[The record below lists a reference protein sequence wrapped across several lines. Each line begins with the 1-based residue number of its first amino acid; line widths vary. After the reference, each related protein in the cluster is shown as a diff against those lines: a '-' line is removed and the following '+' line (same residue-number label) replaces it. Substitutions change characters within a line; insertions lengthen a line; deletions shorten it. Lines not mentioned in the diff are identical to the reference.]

1 MSQCKIIAVA
11 NQKGGV
17 GKTTT
22 TFSLGV
28 ALAKEGKKVL
38 VVDTDPQGSLT
49 ISMGWRELDKI
60 PITIANLMEQS
71 MNDENIQTSESILH
85 HQENIDLIPSN
96 LRLSVLE
103 MSLFSAMSR
112 EYTMRNCLS
121 KVKDNY
127 DYILIDCQPSLGIL
141 TVNAL
146 ASADSVIIPMQSQ
159 YLSAMGMTE
168 LLKTVGKVRNQ
179 INPKLKVDG
188 VLITL
193 VDKRTN
199 LSKEMRTQLQ
209 ENYGSAVKFYD
220 TQIPFAIKTAEAT
233 STGNSIFEYDKNSK
247 VAEAYSSFAKEVLE
261 SGKER
266 NKNAVAKVR

>member
-1 MSQCKIIAVA
+1 MSQCKVIAVA

-38 VVDTDPQGSLT
+38 LVDTDPQGSLT
-49 ISMGWRELDKI
+49 LYMGWRDQDKL
-60 PITIANLMEQS
+60 PITVADLLEQS
-71 MNDENIQTSESILH
+71 AEGRNIEVEESILH
-85 HQENIDLIPSN
+85 HNENVSLIPSN

-103 MSLFSAMSR
+103 PVLYSAMSR
-112 EYTMRNCLS
+112 EYLLKNCLE
-121 KVKDNY
+121 KVKNNY
-127 DYILIDCQPSLGIL
+127 DYILIDCPPSLGTL

-159 YLSAMGMTE
+159 YLSAVGMTE
-168 LLKTVGKVRNQ
+168 LLKSVNKARTKL
-179 INPKLKVDG
+179 NPQLKIDG
-188 VLITL
+188 VLLTL

-199 LSKEMRTQLQ
+199 LSREMKVQLQ
-209 ENYGSAVKFYD
+209 ENYGRVIKIYD
-220 TQIPFAIKTAEAT
+220 TQIPLAIKTAEST
-233 STGNSIFEYDKNSK
+233 STGQSIFDYDKNGK

-266 NKNAVAKVR
+266 NKNASTKVR

>member
-1 MSQCKIIAVA
+1 MSQCKVIAVA

-38 VVDTDPQGSLT
+38 LVDTDPQGSLT

-60 PITIANLMEQS
+60 PLTIANLMEQS
-71 MNDENIQTSESILH
+71 MNDEHIKTSESILH
-85 HQENIDLIPSN
+85 HKENVDLIPSN

-168 LLKTVGKVRNQ
+168 LLKTVSKVRNQ
-179 INPKLKVDG
+179 INPQLKVDG

-233 STGNSIFEYDKNSK
+233 STGMSIFEYDKNSK

-261 SGKER
+261 NGKER

>member
-1 MSQCKIIAVA
+1 MSQCKVIVVA

-38 VVDTDPQGSLT
+38 IVDTDPQGSLT

-71 MNDENIQTSESILH
+71 MNDENIKTSDSILH
-85 HQENIDLIPSN
+85 HKENIDLIPSN

-103 MSLFSAMSR
+103 IALFSAMNR
-112 EYTMRNCLS
+112 EYTMKNCLS
-121 KVKDNY
+121 KVKENY
-127 DYILIDCQPSLGIL
+127 DYILLDCQPSLGIL

-159 YLSAMGMTE
+159 YLSAMEMTE
-168 LLKTVGKVRNQ
+168 LLKTVNKVRNQ

-188 VLITL
+188 VLVTL
-193 VDKRTN
+193 VDKKTN
-199 LSKEMRTQLQ
+199 LSKEMRRQLQ
-209 ENYGSAVKFYD
+209 ENYGSAVKFFD
-220 TQIPFAIKTAEAT
+220 IQIPYAIKTAEAT
-233 STGNSIFEYDKNSK
+233 SSGESIFEYAKNSK
-247 VAEAYSSFAKEVLE
+247 VAEAYSLFAKEVLE
-261 SGKER
+261 IGKER
-266 NKNAVAKVR
+266 NKNSIAKI